1 MIVQLR
7 SQNRSTMMK
16 WKILQTLT
24 NPEDESWEFLV
35 KKTLG
40 VNVHPDRKKGFL
52 LSREA
57 LRQCLIEFGEDPNIH
72 DLELQNHSLLPAL
85 PHFTL
90 SLSHSKDCGVALVA
104 QREIY
109 RSVGVDIEE
118 KTRVVKDMVR
128 ERILHPMDEKLKNIE
143 LWCLKEAVFKAIMNA
158 LPHENPIEFSSIEI
172 QNMKWLH
179 SDSGLQGDWVLQ
191 ETHEF
196 ILALAHLKN

>member
-1 MIVQLR
+1 ML
-7 SQNRSTMMK
+7 K
-16 WKILQTLT
+16 WKIFQTLT
-24 NPEDESWEFLV
+24 NPEDESWDILV
-35 KKTLG
+35 TKTLG
-40 VNVHPDRKKGFL
+40 EKVHPDRKKGFL
-52 LSREA
+52 LSRQA
-57 LRQCLIEFGEDPNIH
+57 LEQCLQEFGEDPKIP
-72 DLELQNHSLLPAL
+72 DLELQHHSLLPAL

-104 QREIY
+104 RREIY

-118 KTRVVKDMVR
+118 KNRVVKDMVR

-191 ETHEF
+191 ETHQF
-196 ILALAHLKN
+196 ILALAFLKN